1 MKKLIFV
8 TAVMALTA
16 CDGADNA
23 SDINAD
29 SVLTDEASAPS
40 LMIQQFSVMNSAGNE
55 IGTATIAD
63 EAEGGVSIQLDI
75 TAIPEGSHA
84 IHFHETG
91 ACDTPDFKSAGGH
104 YNPVAAN
111 HGFQSTA
118 PNPHAGDM
126 RNFDAPASGVV
137 STDIDNE
144 RVTLS
149 PRDGLAPLFD
159 ENGTALIIHAS
170 ADDYK
175 TQPTG
180 AAGSRIACAIIA
192 P

>member
-16 CDGADNA
+16 CYGADNA

-29 SVLTDEASAPS
+29 SVLTDEASTPS
-40 LMIQQFSVMNSAGNE
+40 LMTQQFSVMNSAGNE

-137 STDIDNE
+137 STDIYNE

-149 PRDGLAPLFD
+149 LRDGLAPLFD